1 MILKRIFDLV
11 FSIFLIIILSPLL
24 LLISVIIKS
33 TSKGPIIFKQK
44 RLGKNGEEFEI
55 YKFRTMVENAE
66 DMGNG
71 VYTLKNDPRET
82 SVGKL
87 LRKTSLD
94 EVPQLFNILKNEMSF
109 VGPRPTLTYHP
120 YEYQNYS
127 SVQKKRFNVK
137 PGVTGLAQ
145 LKGRKKLQWEKR
157 IEYDIEYVE
166 NHSFFY
172 DIKLILK
179 TIPKVLKMESNYNT
193 EDQIDN
199 EGDN

>member
-1 MILKRIFDLV
+1 MFLKRIFDVL
-11 FSIFLIIILSPLL
+11 FSISLIIILSPLL
-24 LLISVIIKS
+24 LLISVVIKL
-33 TSKGPIIFKQK
+33 TSKGPVIFKQR
-44 RLGKNGEEFEI
+44 RLGKKGKEFEI

-71 VYTLKNDPRET
+71 VYTLKDDPRVT
-82 SVGKL
+82 SIGKF

-94 EVPQLFNILKNEMSF
+94 ELPQLLNILKNEMSF

-120 YEYQNYS
+120 YEYQDYS
-127 SVQKKRFNVK
+127 SDQKKRFKVK

-145 LKGRKKLQWEKR
+145 LKGRKELPWEKR

-166 NHSFFY
+166 NYSFFY
-172 DIKLILK
+172 DMKLILK

-193 EDQIDN
+193 EDQLDN

>member
-1 MILKRIFDLV
+1 MFLKRIFDIF

-24 LLISVIIKS
+24 LLIAAVIKL
-33 TSKGPIIFKQK
+33 TSQGPVIFKQN
-44 RLGKNGEEFEI
+44 RLGKDGEEFEI

-71 VYTLKNDPRET
+71 VYTLKDDPRVT
-82 SVGKL
+82 TIGKI

-94 EVPQLFNILKNEMSF
+94 ELPQLFNILKNEMSF

-127 SVQKKRFNVK
+127 SEQKKRFNVK

-145 LKGRKKLQWEKR
+145 LSGRKELPWEQR

-166 NHSFFY
+166 NYSFFY
-172 DIKLILK
+172 DLKLILK
-179 TIPKVLKMESNYNT
+179 TIPKVLKMEANYNT

>member
-1 MILKRIFDLV
+1 MIIL
-11 FSIFLIIILSPLL
+11 LSPLL
-24 LLISVIIKS
+24 LFISVAIKL
-33 TSKGPIIFKQK
+33 TTQGPVIFKQK
-44 RLGKNGEEFEI
+44 RLGKNGEEFKI
-55 YKFRTMVENAE
+55 YKFRTMIENAE

-71 VYTLKNDPRET
+71 VYTMKDDPRVT
-82 SVGKL
+82 SVGKF

-94 EVPQLFNILKNEMSF
+94 ELPQLFNILKNEMSF

-127 SVQKKRFNVK
+127 SDQKKRFNVK

-145 LKGRKKLQWEKR
+145 LKGRKELPWEKR

-166 NHSFFY
+166 NRNFFY

-193 EDQIDN
+193 EEQIDN

>member
-1 MILKRIFDLV
+1 MFLKRIFDIF
-11 FSIFLIIILSPLL
+11 FSIFLIIILSPFL
-24 LLISVIIKS
+24 LLIAAAIKL
-33 TSKGPIIFKQK
+33 TSQGPVIFKQN
-44 RLGKNGEEFEI
+44 RLGKDGEEFKI

-71 VYTLKNDPRET
+71 VYTLRDDPRVT
-82 SVGKL
+82 TIGKI

-94 EVPQLFNILKNEMSF
+94 ELPQLFNILKNEMSF

-127 SVQKKRFNVK
+127 SEQKKRFDVK

-145 LKGRKKLQWEKR
+145 LSGRKELPWEER

-166 NHSFFY
+166 NYSFFY

-179 TIPKVLKMESNYNT
+179 TIPKVLKMEANYNT
-193 EDQIDN
+193 KDQIDN